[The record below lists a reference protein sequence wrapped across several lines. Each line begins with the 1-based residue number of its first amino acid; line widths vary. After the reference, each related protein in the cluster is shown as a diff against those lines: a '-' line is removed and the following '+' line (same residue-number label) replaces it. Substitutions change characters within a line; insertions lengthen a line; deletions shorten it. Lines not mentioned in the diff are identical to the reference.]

1 MQPMGGGQQGP
12 YAPPPEPPG
21 APGAPGFATPP
32 YVAPPPAPV
41 GAPAPAKAGGCGG
54 KTLLIGGGLVALALF
69 GCGGVGV
76 ALFACGGFDYLKGLA
91 LGKSNSVA
99 HEHLPGSC
107 EAVVRVNLESL
118 LTAPAVKER
127 ILPALDEQVQKDPDA
142 GKLAAFFTTAQLDP
156 KRDLTEAVVCISDLD
171 ANKPEVLAIIGGKLK
186 KNGVVEA
193 LQIHADKDEIRPVR
207 EASGLKIIE
216 TRDEPFFISQAADGA
231 ILLANKESLLLLAD
245 KTSQAYEAYDLQL
258 SEQVAGVVTAGAMRS
273 LNDGLGSR
281 NPLGAATRSLGRA
294 LMTVSLDTGKVTAH
308 VTFGTANDAAEA
320 AGAANVLLAGARR
333 EPPPEPKYRDVLDSV
348 QVRAEGSEVIGQL
361 VIPRQMIDDAAREI
375 ADGIREAE
383 DKL

>member
-1 MQPMGGGQQGP
+1 MQPMDGGQQGP
-12 YAPPPEPPG
+12 HAPPPEPPG
-21 APGAPGFATPP
+21 PPGDPGFATPP
-32 YVAPPPAPV
+32 NAAPPPAP
-41 GAPAPAKAGGCGG
+41 AKAAGCGG

-69 GCGGVGV
+69 GCGAVGV
-76 ALFACGGFDYLKGLA
+76 ALFACGGFDYLQGLA
-91 LGKSNSVA
+91 LGKSTSVA

-107 EAVVRVNLESL
+107 EAVLRVNLESL
-118 LTAPAVKER
+118 LTVPAVKER
-127 ILPALDEQVQKDPDA
+127 ILPALDDQVQKDPDA

-156 KRDLTEAVVCISDLD
+156 KRDLKEAVVCLSDLD
-171 ANKPEVLAIIGGKLK
+171 SNQPEVLAIVGGKLK

-193 LQIHADKDEIRPVR
+193 LLIHADKDEIRPVR
-207 EASGLKIIE
+207 EVSGLKIIE
-216 TRDEPFFISQAADGA
+216 ARDEPFFISQAADGA

-245 KTSQAYEAYDLQL
+245 QKSHAYEAYGLQL
-258 SEQVAGVVTAGAMRS
+258 SEQAAGVVTAGAMRS
-273 LNDGLGSR
+273 LNQRLGAR

-333 EPPPEPKYRDVLDSV
+333 EPPPEPRYREVLDSL

-361 VIPRQMIDDAAREI
+361 VIPRQLIDDAAREI

-383 DKL
+383 EKL